1 MAARPDLPLKPRPAN
16 LLPLL
21 RQAER
26 REAQTRAVN
35 PCAHARRADFFAAGI
50 EVCLKRRLR

>member
-1 MAARPDLPLKPRPAN
+1 MAAPNLPLKPRTAF
-16 LLPLL
+16 LLPML

-26 REAQTRAVN
+26 REAQTRTAN

-50 EVCLKRRLR
+50 EVCVKQRLR

>member
-1 MAARPDLPLKPRPAN
+1 MAAPNLPLKPRTAF
-16 LLPLL
+16 LLPML

-26 REAQTRAVN
+26 REAQTRTAN
-35 PCAHARRADFFAAGI
+35 PCAHARRADFFVAGI

>member
-1 MAARPDLPLKPRPAN
+1 MATRPNLPLKPQPAN
-16 LLPLL
+16 LLPML

-26 REAQTRAVN
+26 REAQKRTAN